1 MYCFH
6 VLVIPQGR
14 RVKEV
19 VKERDAASLLL
30 PRMYRCS
37 FYSCY
42 TFLLNCL
49 RSTIVFAFSHVA
61 IHRFIRTAFESI
73 IFEGSRLV

>member
-14 RVKEV
+14 IVKEV

-30 PRMYRCS
+30 PRMYTCS